1 MAKQWRRCAL
11 GDLGPGGHTTILAR
25 GHTSHFPWGSR
36 STNQP
41 FGAVRDSCG
50 PATSFIIYVYIYTY
64 MYVYIYV
71 HIYICTCVYTYR
83 FVNDCLCA
91 CEKGQINTYMYIY
104 VHTYMHTYIHTYKHT
119 LHYITLHYTTLHYI
133 TLHYITYIH
142 MSILLD
148 MLIIVYVH
156 VKKGESIPILSKFP
170 CQYHDYMILR
180 SETTTGWCPV
190 TKLLTITR

>member
-1 MAKQWRRCAL
+1 MC
-11 GDLGPGGHTTILAR
+11 
-25 GHTSHFPWGSR
+25 
-36 STNQP
+36 
-41 FGAVRDSCG
+41 V
-50 PATSFIIYVYIYTY
+50 YMYIYI
-64 MYVYIYV
+64 YIYV
-71 HIYICTCVYTYR
+71 HVSILIDLLMIVYVHVKKGKSIPIC
-83 FVNDCLCA
+83 
-91 CEKGQINTYMYIY
+91 IYMYI
-104 VHTYMHTYIHTYKHT
+104 HTCIHTYKHT
-119 LHYITLHYTTLHYI
+119 LHYITLHYI